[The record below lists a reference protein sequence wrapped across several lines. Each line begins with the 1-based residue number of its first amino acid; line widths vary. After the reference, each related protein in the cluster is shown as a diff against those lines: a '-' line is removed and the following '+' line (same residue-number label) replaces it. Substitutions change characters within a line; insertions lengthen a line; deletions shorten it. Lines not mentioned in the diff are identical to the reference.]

1 MTKLLSVQIRPL
13 AQIIMALTKIVITV
27 GPAVEERE
35 TLRSL
40 IKTGA
45 SIFRFNLKYNTHRWH
60 SALIQKTKEAAR
72 ITRQPVAILL
82 DLPGADRKISLSTL
96 LAENLKGLSLA
107 AKHNADFLAI
117 SFVRNRKDI
126 EFFKKQAKK
135 FSLSAKILTKIETRQ
150 ALENFEEIL
159 DVTAGIMI
167 ARGDLGKE
175 IPFEEVPYYQKKII
189 RRCVERG
196 KPVITATQMLESMVN
211 NSSPTR
217 AEVSDVANAIL
228 DYTDAVM
235 LSAETATGKY
245 PIGAVSVMERVC
257 RFWEEKRPPISG
269 FNFDFRNQT
278 AALCYSAYQLWMS
291 PFCQKEKVKAFI
303 VLTEGGLTCQML
315 ARLRPNL
322 PIFALTQDK
331 KLRDRLCLVYG
342 VIPLYFEGGEGNIY
356 RKRTPKDIEKILV
369 EIKKT
374 GRIKKGEKVILI
386 YAEDWGTLGRT
397 NILRIQEIP

>member
-1 MTKLLSVQIRPL
+1 MS
-13 AQIIMALTKIVITV
+13 LTKIVATL
-27 GPAVEERE
+27 GPAVEKRE
-35 TLRSL
+35 TLCLL

-72 ITRQPVAILL
+72 IIGKPVAILL
-82 DLPGADRKISLSTL
+82 DLPGLDQKISFTNF
-96 LAENLKGLSLA
+96 LARNLKDLSLA

-135 FSLSAKILTKIETRQ
+135 FSLSARILAKIETRQ

-159 DVTAGIMI
+159 DSANGIMI

-175 IPFEEVPYYQKKII
+175 IPVEEVPYYQKKII
-189 RRCVERG
+189 RRCAERG

-228 DYTDAVM
+228 DYTDALM
-235 LSAETATGKY
+235 LSAETAIGKY
-245 PIGAVSVMERVC
+245 PVKAVSVMERVS
-257 RFWEEKRPPISG
+257 RFWEEKRPPVSG
-269 FNFDFRNQT
+269 FNFDFPNQT
-278 AALCYSAYQLWMS
+278 AALCYSAYQLWLS
-291 PFCQKEKVKAFI
+291 PFCQKEKVKAFV
-303 VLTEGGLTCQML
+303 VLTEGGLTCQMIS
-315 ARLRPNL
+315 RLRPNL

-342 VIPLYFEGGEGNIY
+342 VIPFYFEGGESNIY
-356 RKRTPKDIEKILV
+356 RKRTSKDTEKILV